1 MMSVKFSRI
10 LVFSQIYFPFDVNYV
25 KYNSDW
31 YQQKVFCT
39 VTINDF
45 KYLEEKVEDTIEDN
59 QQETSSQ

>member
-1 MMSVKFSRI
+1 
-10 LVFSQIYFPFDVNYV
+10 
-25 KYNSDW
+25 
-31 YQQKVFCT
+31 VFCT